1 MQIESVIDILARG
14 QLAVSS
20 SGEAVIEGRAE
31 MKEPTAGLPAVRP
44 ESHASD
50 IAHDDRASPP

>member
-1 MQIESVIDILARG
+1 MEMEIDILARG

-31 MKEPTAGLPAVRP
+31 MKEITAGVPAVRP
-44 ESHASD
+44 ESHASH
-50 IAHDDRASPP
+50 IAQHDRASPV